1 MTIREGHS
9 IQPPS
14 RITPPFTTA
23 SFDQEAGQFF
33 VTFWLLA
40 AYG

>member
-14 RITPPFTTA
+14 RITPPFTTTR
-23 SFDQEAGQFF
+23 FHQEAAQFF
-33 VTFWLLA
+33 VTF
-40 AYG
+40 GF